1 MLHKNSK
8 TFLPLGRNWQLFSK
22 NVFFPQEFG
31 GDPVTAEIVDDEGKK
46 VPVEVVD
53 HNDGTYDAT
62 FTVHKEGTC
71 CLKVKLR
78 ISALTTLTCLSDHR
92 KLTEGE
98 GRVHFTSSLGCP
110 IL

>member
-1 MLHKNSK
+1 MVDELLVILGFFLLLKNSK

-22 NVFFPQEFG
+22 KKFPQEFG

-71 CLKVKLR
+71 CLKVRPR
-78 ISALTTLTCLSDHR
+78 ISALTTLPCLSDQG
-92 KLTEGE
+92 KLT
-98 GRVHFTSSLGCP
+98 
-110 IL
+110 

>member
-1 MLHKNSK
+1 
-8 TFLPLGRNWQLFSK
+8 
-22 NVFFPQEFG
+22 
-31 GDPVTAEIVDDEGKK
+31 VTAEIVDDEGKK

-71 CLKVKLR
+71 CLKVKPQ
-78 ISALTTLTCLSDHR
+78 ISALQTLPCLSDHE
-92 KLTEGE
+92 KLTVGE
-98 GRVHFTSSLGCP
+98 GRVQFTSSIRCL